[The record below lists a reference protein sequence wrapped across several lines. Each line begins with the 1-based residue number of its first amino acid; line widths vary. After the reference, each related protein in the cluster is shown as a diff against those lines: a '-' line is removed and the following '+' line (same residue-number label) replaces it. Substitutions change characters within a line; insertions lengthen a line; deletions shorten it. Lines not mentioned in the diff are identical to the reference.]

1 MSFKQHL
8 VRITLL
14 MTAALGLLT
23 WLASH
28 TEVMFAD
35 GLRYIALA
43 QAIDQGSWKEGLAHA
58 VDHPAYSLSV
68 VAAHRL
74 LGGSQPEDWQ
84 TAAQAASTA
93 AGVLLIIPL
102 YLFAL
107 ELHGPAAAWLACVLS
122 FLVPL
127 TGHVLADVLS
137 EGTFLFFWT
146 LGCWAALRFLR
157 QGRTVWLF
165 PTIGMAGLAYLTRP
179 EGMLLPL
186 ALVATLAVLLIIP
199 SARLE
204 WPRWY
209 RAIGILVVGPVLV
222 LGPYVAFKGGIGTK
236 PAVSRLLGLS
246 ARSPAMAVERE
257 RPLDPG
263 QSAATTF
270 KLACKAVF
278 RAVLGAV
285 TVPLLLL
292 ALVSLRAPGQHDDR
306 GRRSLFLLIL
316 LSGWLLALLRLHAT
330 GGYCTPRHA
339 LIFAFPVIAA
349 AARGLMVVTDLLA
362 GAGRSRRGTYSPSP
376 SWRAAIRRCL
386 PRYGTGLL
394 GRVNSSAPIN
404 PGYQGYRAAGNWL
417 SLNTP
422 ADARV
427 LDLKGWATY
436 YGQRGGYSFGEL
448 DQAGSDPNLGWLV
461 AHDALLIGP
470 WDYCELLRQTVAG
483 RDPIKSFPER
493 RQPGV
498 AQVHIFDLSR
508 KLARSD
514 KQPAR

>member
-1 MSFKQHL
+1 MSLKQHL

-14 MTAALGLLT
+14 MTAALALLT
-23 WLASH
+23 WLAAH

-43 QAIDQGSWKEGLAHA
+43 QAIDQGSWKQALAHA
-58 VDHPAYSLSV
+58 VDHPAYPLAV
-68 VAAHRL
+68 AAAHRL
-74 LGGSQPEDWQ
+74 LGGARPEDWQ
-84 TAAQAASTA
+84 IAAQVASTA

-137 EGTFLFFWT
+137 EGMFLFFWT

-157 QGRTVWLF
+157 QGRTVWLV
-165 PTIGMAGLAYLTRP
+165 PTIGLAGLAYLTRP

-209 RAIGILVVGPVLV
+209 RAVGVLVVGPVLV

-236 PAVSRLLGLS
+236 PAVARLLGLS

-263 QSAATTF
+263 QSAQTTF

-285 TVPLLLL
+285 TAPLLLL
-292 ALVSLRAPGQHDDR
+292 AVVSLLAPSQHDDR

-339 LIFAFPVIAA
+339 LIFALPVIAA
-349 AARGLMVVTDLLA
+349 AARAAGLADTLA
-362 GAGRSRRGTYSPSP
+362 GRFLATGLRDIRSAAYMRRLLPRTTPPPPLRKGGKAVSLAVPPIAPLRRGGQGGG
-376 SWRAAIRRCL
+376 L
-386 PRYGTGLL
+386 PRHALRRQSWWGGGPPFSALASPWDWLL
-394 GRVNSSAPIN
+394 G
-404 PGYQGYRAAGNWL
+404 
-417 SLNTP
+417 T
-422 ADARV
+422 
-427 LDLKGWATY
+427 
-436 YGQRGGYSFGEL
+436 
-448 DQAGSDPNLGWLV
+448 
-461 AHDALLIGP
+461 
-470 WDYCELLRQTVAG
+470 
-483 RDPIKSFPER
+483 
-493 RQPGV
+493 
-498 AQVHIFDLSR
+498 
-508 KLARSD
+508 
-514 KQPAR
+514 